1 MNCSLSPLVPY
12 LTTPVPFTCL
22 GSRIYCVFEQFLG
35 RAASESV
42 VDWNESR
49 RFFFCIPGP
58 QVDDRFLFKNVRHR
72 TEPIPRIARLRS
84 ESRLVTRFRIE
95 GNGSLHPRIKSP
107 EGVMNQ
113 SRVKKQPTRDD
124 LAATWR
130 TIRDQSRIIKLLT
143 ETIRR
148 QDKVLGNVLMAY
160 PRLEELRV
168 N

>member
-1 MNCSLSPLVPY
+1 MFVIERSRSL
-12 LTTPVPFTCL
+12 
-22 GSRIYCVFEQFLG
+22 
-35 RAASESV
+35 
-42 VDWNESR
+42 ESR
-49 RFFFCIPGP
+49 R
-58 QVDDRFLFKNVRHR
+58 L
-72 TEPIPRIARLRS
+72 LS